1 MYSTSVAFTVLTNFP
16 LIDLMVHDW
25 ASDLSFSDLKRHIVP
40 FPLGTFSFNELL
52 SVTHINRA
60 PSYRHKAGSMC
71 FLSVV
76 LVTLASPHDE
86 IIRCL
91 KKFVI
96 GVSSPRLLLDWISA
110 SMITVCS
117 GGSLFVLV
125 TDHMYVVMRIGF
137 GKLE

>member
-1 MYSTSVAFTVLTNFP
+1 
-16 LIDLMVHDW
+16 
-25 ASDLSFSDLKRHIVP
+25 
-40 FPLGTFSFNELL
+40 
-52 SVTHINRA
+52 
-60 PSYRHKAGSMC
+60 MC